1 MSTLRTCFGVED
13 DLFPEDSSRGGAGKK
28 RLPDLTK
35 SGNVTRAWSWA
46 KGPRPKFQA
55 HTKLG
60 FFRVETKLGQKI
72 TESILKIKNWPQIR
86 LHGHCVL
93 SLKKSG

>member
-13 DLFPEDSSRGGAGKK
+13 DLFLEDSSRGGAGKK

-35 SGNVTRAWSWA
+35 SVNVTRAWSWA

-60 FFRVETKLGQKI
+60 SFRVETKLGQKI
-72 TESILKIKNWPQIR
+72 TESILKIKKWPQFR
-86 LHGHCVL
+86 SDGHCV
-93 SLKKSG
+93 